1 MADKNVY
8 NSSYTGKQVDDAVS
22 RLINVTAP
30 VLTEDNIV
38 QATGDS
44 SSNIMSQKA
53 VTDALTR
60 NIPTKVSQLEN
71 DSGYI
76 TGTELEGKDYATN
89 TKVNNLQ
96 TQVTQNK
103 DNLNSEI
110 TNRESADSQLQN
122 NIDNETSERNTAD
135 TNLQTQI
142 TNNDTDISNLQST
155 KLDSSK
161 ADKNVVSGVTVSAN
175 DDNVNVVRA
184 YVNLSTQ
191 ATSSDAETFPLAND
205 TAAGLMSKAD
215 YSQIRDN
222 KARIEQ
228 LEGQNVR
235 LTYTASTSPTASQ
248 IEAFVKAEGYTD
260 TSKWIYIGVVVSG
273 TNHIWRYYSNTATWT
288 DIGVDT
294 VNQFTNSIAGIIK
307 GSATAGKVYA
317 ETDGTGSVYGWDN
330 LNTSVSNN
338 TSAISTETTNR
349 QSADNTLQTNIDTL
363 DGQVVKL
370 GIDQTIPSIKT
381 FSNYI
386 KTPQVAS
393 VEGKGLVRYK
403 ETEGKSVYGND
414 STGNVLMGNTDRPS
428 YSKSGSD
435 FTGTD
440 LALYN
445 DVTTETNARTSADT
459 TLQSNID
466 SEASTREASDTNLQ
480 SQISTNATNI
490 ANKVDKVTGK
500 GLSTNDFTTAYKN
513 QIDTNTSNIAN
524 KLEAS
529 NIKPGTNI
537 TVSTS
542 GNDVTISAETGE
554 GGTNVYVNNVKQN
567 SVSFTSDPQT
577 QINSKQDSLTT
588 AQQNAVNSGITSS
601 LVTQINTNK
610 TNIETNTDNISV
622 KANLS
627 ANNLS
632 DTNIESWQKK
642 LITSAIAGKGIS
654 ISNGVI
660 NGMSMTTLWT
670 NPSPSS
676 GFSEQT
682 ITLSSSDWDFLI
694 IVSSMYYGYE
704 AGHYGTITFDGTAS
718 LLWGSAST
726 SSYFTWETWAR
737 KVTAESKT
745 SLKIADNI
753 YVRNGN
759 SSIQNAHNQ
768 PLKIIGVKVA

>member
-76 TGTELEGKDYATN
+76 TETELEGKDYATN

-122 NIDNETSERNTAD
+122 NIDNEASERNTAD

-205 TAAGLMSKAD
+205 TTAGLMSKAD

-248 IEAFVKAEGYTD
+248 IEAFVKAGGYTD

-273 TNHIWRYYSNTATWT
+273 TNHIWRYYTNTATWA

-349 QSADNTLQTNIDTL
+349 QTADNTLQSNIDTL

-370 GIDQTIPSIKT
+370 DTDQTIPSIKT

-403 ETEGKSVYGND
+403 GTEGKSVYGND

-435 FTGTD
+435 FNGNE
-440 LALYN
+440 LALLSDLN
-445 DVTTETNARTSADT
+445 D
-459 TLQSNID
+459 
-466 SEASTREASDTNLQ
+466 
-480 SQISTNATNI
+480 
-490 ANKVDKVTGK
+490 
-500 GLSTNDFTTAYKN
+500 
-513 QIDTNTSNIAN
+513 
-524 KLEAS
+524 KLKAS
-529 NIKPGTNI
+529 NIKAGTNI

-542 GNDVTISAETGE
+542 GNDVTINAETGE
-554 GGTNVYVNNVKQN
+554 GGTNVYVNNVKQD

-577 QINSKQDSLTT
+577 QISTKINSDQIVQSIGDSSSNIMS
-588 AQQNAVNSGITSS
+588 QKAV
-601 LVTQINTNK
+601 
-610 TNIETNTDNISV
+610 TDALSI
-622 KANLS
+622 KANCDAS
-627 ANNLS
+627 NLD
-632 DTNIESWQKK
+632 DTNIESWANKCQFERTE
-642 LITSAIAGKGIS
+642 L
-654 ISNGVI
+654 
-660 NGMSMTTLWT
+660 
-670 NPSPSS
+670 
-676 GFSEQT
+676 FYDC
-682 ITLSSSDWDFLI
+682 SSSDSNLN
-694 IVSSMYYGYE
+694 
-704 AGHYGTITFDGTAS
+704 
-718 LLWGSAST
+718 WG
-726 SSYFTWETWAR
+726 
-737 KVTAESKT
+737 KT
-745 SLKIADNI
+745 SGIIGGVYENATKVNECLSKYRKLYFYIQADNNYI
-753 YVRNGN
+753 TNQVFPLALDKTQKWGGYTAGYSFPGTYTYSTTKKYVRYTFRGTVSQSEQKFQFDFGSGDDLRNYNDN
-759 SSIQNAHNQ
+759 SNYFVRAIW
-768 PLKIIGVKVA
+768 GVFK

>member
-22 RLINVTAP
+22 RLINATAP

-76 TGTELEGKDYATN
+76 TKTELEGKDYATN

-122 NIDNETSERNTAD
+122 NIDNEASERDTAD

-161 ADKNVVSGVTVSAN
+161 ADKNVVSGVTISAN

-191 ATSSDAETFPLAND
+191 VTSSDAETFPLAND
-205 TAAGLMSKAD
+205 TTAGLMSKAD

-235 LTYTASTSPTASQ
+235 LTYTTSTSPTASQ
-248 IEAFVKAEGYTD
+248 IETFVKAEGYTD

-273 TNHIWRYYSNTATWT
+273 TNHIWRYYTNTATWT

-338 TSAISTETTNR
+338 ASAISTETTNR
-349 QSADNTLQTNIDTL
+349 QTADNTLQSNIDTL

-370 GIDQTIPSIKT
+370 DTDQTVDGIKT

-403 ETEGKSVYGND
+403 ATEGKSVYGND

-440 LALYN
+440 LALYS
-445 DVTTETNARTSADT
+445 DVTTETNARTLVDGQLSDKIDT
-459 TLQSNID
+459 ETTNRTN
-466 SEASTREASDTNLQ
+466 ADTNLQ

-529 NIKPGTNI
+529 NIKAGTNI

-542 GNDVTISAETGE
+542 GNDVTI
-554 GGTNVYVNNVKQN
+554 N
-567 SVSFTSDPQT
+567 
-577 QINSKQDSLTT
+577 
-588 AQQNAVNSGITSS
+588 
-601 LVTQINTNK
+601 
-610 TNIETNTDNISV
+610 
-622 KANLS
+622 
-627 ANNLS
+627 
-632 DTNIESWQKK
+632 
-642 LITSAIAGKGIS
+642 
-654 ISNGVI
+654 
-660 NGMSMTTLWT
+660 
-670 NPSPSS
+670 
-676 GFSEQT
+676 
-682 ITLSSSDWDFLI
+682 
-694 IVSSMYYGYE
+694 
-704 AGHYGTITFDGTAS
+704 
-718 LLWGSAST
+718 AST
-726 SSYFTWETWAR
+726 S
-737 KVTAESKT
+737 
-745 SLKIADNI
+745 
-753 YVRNGN
+753 
-759 SSIQNAHNQ
+759 
-768 PLKIIGVKVA
+768 GVGMKLWRYYD